1 MAGSHTHQPATNHAH
16 RNTVP
21 PVSKGPIA
29 HHPNL
34 PSPSPYT
41 YPACPTPS
49 PPLRGSPTITTHI
62 PTARL
67 LAAAAVLLAALAI
80 SACSGNP
87 APTPTPTAAPLATA
101 TPPPTAT
108 PEPTPTRV
116 PPPTPTPERDRLP
129 LTLLRIDS
137 ATTGADLLTHLS
149 TGEDSCFKSMMGG
162 SKFEVF
168 EGSLLMEAAA
178 DPSFKTRLVV
188 CLQRDSLIVIGT
200 RLMGA
205 HLGGWVQETRECATA
220 VAFNNP
226 ELLFQALGAPDVG
239 AEPSDS
245 DESRGVLLDLYECL
259 DAAEQVGFTVSL
271 MSNALAASPFTGQH
285 FLDSLPES
293 EVECLQANL
302 PAPVFAMIAEMPSVA
317 GGELRDAPPEL
328 LACISAESLGR
339 IPAEILIL
347 GMGATGEQSRACLV
361 DFVSTHGRFIELVQ
375 TDAEYAGIPSPEDS
389 QVMAEGGSML
399 FACLTDEE
407 LAQFQEDY
415 APSMIP

>member
-1 MAGSHTHQPATNHAH
+1 M
-16 RNTVP
+16 
-21 PVSKGPIA
+21 
-29 HHPNL
+29 
-34 PSPSPYT
+34 
-41 YPACPTPS
+41 
-49 PPLRGSPTITTHI
+49 
-62 PTARL
+62 
-67 LAAAAVLLAALAI
+67 
-80 SACSGNP
+80 
-87 APTPTPTAAPLATA
+87 
-101 TPPPTAT
+101 
-108 PEPTPTRV
+108 

-220 VAFNNP
+220 VTFNHP
-226 ELLFQALGAPDVG
+226 ELIFQALGVPDVE
-239 AEPSDS
+239 ADPSNADKA
-245 DESRGVLLDLYECL
+245 RGVLMDLYECL
-259 DAAEQVGFTVSL
+259 DTAEKARFTVSM
-271 MSNALAASPFTGQH
+271 MSNALAAAPFTGQH
-285 FLDSLPES
+285 FLDSLPDS

-302 PAPVFAMIAEMPSVA
+302 PASVFAMIADTPSVG

-328 LACISAESLGR
+328 LACMSAESLGR
-339 IPAEILIL
+339 IPAEIVIL
-347 GMGATGEQSRACLV
+347 GMGAASEESRACVV

-375 TDAEYAGIPSPEDS
+375 TYAEYAGIPSPEDS
-389 QVMAEGGSML
+389 QVLAEGGSTL